1 MNARKIVVKIDPLG
15 NPTVEAVGFNGL
27 GCQEA
32 TRGLEQ
38 ALGGTLDQ
46 RTLKPEA
53 YNEGD
58 ENQQVHQSW

>member
-1 MNARKIVVKIDPLG
+1 MERKIKVIIDPLG
-15 NPTVEAVGFNGL
+15 NPKVEAIGFQGM

-32 TRGLEQ
+32 TRGIEQ
-38 ALGGTLDQ
+38 ALGGDLDN
-46 RTLKPEA
+46 RVLKPEA